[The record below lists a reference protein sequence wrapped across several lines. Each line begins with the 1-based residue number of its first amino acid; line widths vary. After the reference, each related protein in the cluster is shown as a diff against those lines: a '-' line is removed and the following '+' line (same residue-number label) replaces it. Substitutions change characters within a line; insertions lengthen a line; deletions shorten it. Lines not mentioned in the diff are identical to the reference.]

1 MARALI
7 RPGGRSERIQIAV
20 HAAVRA
26 LLEEHHGRDITVAM
40 IAERAEVPPSTIYRR
55 WESLSK
61 LLEDVA
67 NERLV
72 PDSIP
77 MDTGSFRGDLE
88 IWVEQVVDD
97 ISSGPGHAL
106 FRERINDVRAAQAAA
121 GYVYQNLV
129 CLIDRCAQRGEVV
142 PVADRLMDMIFAPII
157 YRIFFTGQSI
167 KKAYQIELIE
177 NALSSPGTTR
187 PFESQTSIK
196 EYVIYENH
204 LQ

>member
-1 MARALI
+1 M
-7 RPGGRSERIQIAV
+7 
-20 HAAVRA
+20 
-26 LLEEHHGRDITVAM
+26 
-40 IAERAEVPPSTIYRR
+40 
-55 WESLSK
+55 
-61 LLEDVA
+61 
-67 NERLV
+67 
-72 PDSIP
+72 
-77 MDTGSFRGDLE
+77 
-88 IWVEQVVDD
+88 
-97 ISSGPGHAL
+97 
-106 FRERINDVRAAQAAA
+106 
-121 GYVYQNLV
+121 
-129 CLIDRCAQRGEVV
+129 